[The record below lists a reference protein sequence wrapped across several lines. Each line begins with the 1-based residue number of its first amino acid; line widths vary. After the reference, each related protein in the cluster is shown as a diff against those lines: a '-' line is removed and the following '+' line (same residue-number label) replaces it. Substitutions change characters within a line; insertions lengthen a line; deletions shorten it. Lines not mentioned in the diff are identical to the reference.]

1 MILRTLSALRIQIF
15 DITGK
20 MQQQLA
26 VANFSPKVN
35 VDVQNLTSGIYF
47 ARITDSKEN
56 SRLVKFS
63 KN

>member
-1 MILRTLSALRIQIF
+1 
-15 DITGK
+15 

-35 VDVQNLTSGIYF
+35 VDVQNLSSGIYF

-56 SRLVKFS
+56 SKLVKFS